1 MHLDNKGNNMKKMQS
16 YRIEED
22 IINKIDQ
29 IGKSERRSKSNVIEM
44 AVEKYYKN
52 LNGEDDMTER
62 NSLYNRFYNLN
73 IGELDE
79 IYHMEKDNL
88 ERMIKSLEV
97 ADINIETDLKTL
109 KEIVDRYI

>member
-1 MHLDNKGNNMKKMQS
+1 MKKMQS

-29 IGKSERRSKSNVIEM
+29 IGKYERRSKSNVIEM

-52 LNGEDDMTER
+52 LNGEDDIKEK

-79 IYHMEKDNL
+79 IYHMGKDNL
-88 ERMIKSLEV
+88 EKMIKSLEV
-97 ADINIETDLKTL
+97 SDINIETDAGLKTL